1 LSVLRHHAWLRVA
14 VRLLLFLVS
23 VELSL
28 ALAAFL
34 LERLELRA
42 APPSAEIVCIGDS
55 NTFGIGA
62 PAGRSYPDQL
72 QELLAAAGDP
82 RRVANLGVPGF
93 CTRQI
98 VDRLEETCRGSP
110 PACVVFLGGF
120 NDMNRAADL
129 LRADSEEPSLGQ
141 RIGAAFLHLRTVR
154 VARAAWSVVRGD
166 RAHREYGGADA
177 TALPPAAGVPR
188 ERWAAEFARAR
199 AAGPA
204 ALGDWLQMLWRTQDP
219 AWMRAAFDALRA
231 RPDFDATKRLFRYPV
246 DEVEWELAW
255 LGGAPLPPLAP
266 HPESREAD
274 AYARYA
280 AACGDLAGGRLDAA
294 RRRFSS
300 EDRID
305 NGPWGRCLQR
315 TLAAWALLMER
326 DWRAADR
333 ELAAALADS
342 RDLSPQVAL
351 PALLGATALAHVL
364 SEDPA
369 ARLADSA
376 SRAGRPANEWRDR
389 GWWDDD
395 PIGREWMAVAEF
407 ADAVKGGTAA
417 EREATLAR
425 ARKRFQEPRTKP
437 LRWVLAHPGATLDE
451 LRAGLELEPCRVAWM
466 GVCPILFRMVGGEE
480 FARIVA
486 PEHDRLERSA
496 REHGF
501 RVVVLTYLADDN
513 AFVNERLRTVAAEK
527 RWALADVHARLALSD
542 VYADD
547 RRTHFSPDRSHPN
560 EAGYALEARAV
571 FDALRAAH

>member
-14 VRLLLFLVS
+14 VRFALLLVS
-23 VELSL
+23 LELSL

-72 QELLAAAGDP
+72 QEILAAAGDP

-93 CTRQI
+93 STRQI
-98 VDRLEETCRGSP
+98 VDRLEESTRGSP
-110 PACVVFLGGF
+110 PTCVVFLGGF
-120 NDMNRAADL
+120 NDMNRAAEL
-129 LRADSEEPSLGQ
+129 LRTGAAEPSLVR
-141 RIGAAFLHLRTVR
+141 RIGAALLHLRTVR
-154 VARAAWSVVRGD
+154 VARAAWSVVRGN
-166 RAHREYGGADA
+166 RAHRGFGGADA
-177 TALPPAAGVPR
+177 TDLPPAAGVPR
-188 ERWAAEFARAR
+188 KRWNAEFARAR

-219 AWMRAAFDALRA
+219 AWMRTAFDAMRA
-231 RPDFDATKRLFRYPV
+231 RPEFEATKRLFRYPV

-255 LGGAPLPPLAP
+255 LEGAPLPLLPP
-266 HPESREAD
+266 HPESREAG

-280 AACGDLAGGRLDAA
+280 AACGDLAEGRLDAA
-294 RRRFSS
+294 RHYFTS

-305 NGPWGRCLQR
+305 DGSWGRCLHR

-326 DWRAADR
+326 EWKAADR
-333 ELAAALADS
+333 ELAAALAAS

-351 PALLGATALAHVL
+351 SALLGATGLAHVL
-364 SEDPA
+364 AEDPA

-376 SRAGRPANEWRDR
+376 GVAGRPADEWRDR
-389 GWWDDD
+389 GCWDDD

-417 EREATLAR
+417 ERAATLAR
-425 ARKRFQEPRTKP
+425 SRERFRTPRSKP
-437 LRWVLAHPGATLDE
+437 LRWVLAHPGATLEE

-466 GVCPILFRMVGGEE
+466 GVCPILFRVVGGEE

-486 PEHDRLERSA
+486 PEHDRLA
-496 REHGF
+496 RLAQEHGF

-513 AFVNERLRTVAAEK
+513 AFVNERLRTVAMEK

-542 VYADD
+542 LYADE
-547 RRTHFSPDRSHPN
+547 RRTWFSPDRSHPN

-571 FDALRAAH
+571 FDALRAAR

>member
-1 LSVLRHHAWLRVA
+1 MSVLRHHAWLRVA
-14 VRLLLFLVS
+14 VRLALLLVS
-23 VELSL
+23 LELSL

-93 CTRQI
+93 NTRQI
-98 VDRLEETCRGSP
+98 VDRLEESCRGSP

-120 NDMNRAADL
+120 NDMSRAAAL
-129 LRADSEEPSLGQ
+129 LRTDAAEPSPGQ
-141 RIGAAFLHLRTVR
+141 RIGAALLHLRTVR

-166 RAHREYGGADA
+166 RAHREFGGADA
-177 TALPPAAGVPR
+177 TDLPPAAGVPR
-188 ERWAAEFARAR
+188 ERWNAEFARAR

-219 AWMRAAFDALRA
+219 AWMRAAYDATRA

-255 LGGAPLPPLAP
+255 LEDAPLPPLP
-266 HPESREAD
+266 RRPESRDAD
-274 AYARYA
+274 AYARHA
-280 AACGDLAGGRLDAA
+280 AACADLAEGRLDAA
-294 RRRFSS
+294 RRHFTSA
-300 EDRID
+300 ERID
-305 NGPWGRCLQR
+305 DGPWGRCLQR
-315 TLAAWALLMER
+315 TLAAWALLLER

-342 RDLSPQVAL
+342 RDLSPQLAL
-351 PALLGATALAHVL
+351 PALLGATGLAHVL
-364 SEDPA
+364 SEEPA
-369 ARLADSA
+369 TRLADSA
-376 SRAGRPANEWRDR
+376 SCAGRPVNEWRDR
-389 GWWDDD
+389 WWWDDD
-395 PIGREWMAVAEF
+395 PVGREWMAVAEF
-407 ADAVKGGTAA
+407 ADAVKGGTAE
-417 EREATLAR
+417 ERAAALAR
-425 ARKRFQEPRTKP
+425 AHQRFRTPRTKP

-451 LRAGLELEPCRVAWM
+451 LRAGLDLEPCRVAWM
-466 GVCPILFRMVGGEE
+466 GVCPILFRLVGGEE

-486 PEHDRLERSA
+486 PEHDRLERIA
-496 REHGF
+496 QEHGF
-501 RVVVLTYLADDN
+501 RVVVLTYLADAAFIN
-513 AFVNERLRTVAAEK
+513 ARLRTVAAEK
-527 RWALADVHARLALSD
+527 RWALADVHARLALPD
-542 VYADD
+542 LYANEGH
-547 RRTHFSPDRSHPN
+547 TYFSADGAHPN